1 VKLLQTTRMP
11 ETIPPGQTL
20 ISAKGVSVNL
30 GGNRILDA
38 IDLVARAG
46 ELIALVGPNGAGKST
61 LLKVLSGDIAPVS
74 GEVQVHGQ
82 PLDSW
87 TDRELALRRAVLP
100 QDMSVSFPFLVEDI
114 VRMGRAPW
122 TGSDASDSDDAV
134 VMDAMRQTDTA
145 DLAARRFTTLS
156 GGEKARVSFARILA
170 QETQLLLLDEP
181 TAALDIHHQEL
192 TLQVLQRH
200 VREGGCAVVVLHDL
214 ALAAAHADRI
224 AVISRGRIVADGPP
238 AGVLTAELLTSVYHH
253 DIKVVPH
260 PDSGEPLV
268 LPVRRHL

>member
-1 VKLLQTTRMP
+1 MKLLQTARIP
-11 ETIPPGQTL
+11 QTIPPGQPLVTA
-20 ISAKGVSVNL
+20 SGVSVNL
-30 GGNRILDA
+30 GGNRILDSV
-38 IDLVARAG
+38 DLAGRAG

-74 GEVQVHGQ
+74 GEVRIDGQ
-82 PLDSW
+82 PIESW

-100 QDMSVSFPFLVEDI
+100 QEVAVSFPFLVEDI

-122 TGSDASDSDDAV
+122 AGTEASDSDNTV
-134 VMDAMRQTDTA
+134 VAEAMRETDTA

-170 QETQLLLLDEP
+170 QKAQLLLLDEP

-200 VREGGCAVVVLHDL
+200 VKQGGGAVVVLHDL

-224 AVISRGRIVADGPP
+224 AVISHGRIVADGPP
-238 AGVLTAELLTSVYHH
+238 GQVLTAELLTSVYHH